1 MSYKIMPKLLITLIS
16 GCISLFIAI
25 ASSSLP
31 AVADDLLLPELGS
44 ASGGIMTPAQEKR
57 LGQAFMRSVKASQKI
72 IDEAFARTYIEQLGH
87 KLSRATDQ
95 DTLSDFDFFIIDNP
109 QINAF
114 AGPGG
119 HIGVYS
125 GLILTSQSESELA
138 AVVAHEIAHVTQKHL
153 MRTFHQASQMSLPSA
168 AVLLASVILGAAA
181 GGEAGVAAAMAGQA
195 ALIQNQI
202 NFTRANEKEADRVGI
217 STLANAEFDPH
228 AMPTFFERMGRA
240 NRTYSSELPE
250 FLRTHPVTTNRIAD
264 SVDRADQHPYQQH
277 EDSLHYFL
285 VKALIRQRAFANPKE
300 AEKYFSTNLKEGRH
314 RNAAGQR
321 FGLALSLIAQ
331 NRYQDAGEQIKT
343 LLKSHPTEPV
353 FMIYDSRIDAASG
366 NLKRAIKNLENSLL
380 LYAANYPLNLQLA
393 ELYIQ
398 ARDYSKAI
406 SLLKDTTVLRPFDDT
421 VYKRL
426 AEAYGQNQQLVEAH
440 NAQSDYL
447 YLNGQLEP
455 AIQQLEIALR
465 QDNVDFYL
473 ASKLEAKLAAL
484 KNELAIIEANK
495 K

>member
-1 MSYKIMPKLLITLIS
+1 MLKTRPAFIS
-16 GCISLFIAI
+16 SVIFIAF
-25 ASSSLP
+25 AFFSFNRAL
-31 AVADDLLLPELGS
+31 VADDLLLPELGS
-44 ASGGIMTPAQEKR
+44 ASGSFMTPAQEKR
-57 LGQAFMRSVKASQKI
+57 LGQAFMRSIKASETI
-72 IDEAFARTYIEQLGH
+72 IDEAFARTYIEQLGQ
-87 KLSRATDQ
+87 KLSTVSDKDQ
-95 DTLSDFDFFIIDNP
+95 YSDFDFFIVDNP

-153 MRTFHQASQMSLPSA
+153 MRTFHEASQMSLPSA
-168 AVLLASVILGAAA
+168 AVLLAAVILGAAA
-181 GGEAGVAAAMAGQA
+181 GGDAGVAAAMAGQA
-195 ALIQNQI
+195 ALVQNQI

-217 STLANAEFDPH
+217 STLAKADFETH

-240 NRTYSSELPE
+240 NQTYSSELPE

-264 SVDRADQHPYQQH
+264 SVARADQYPYQQH

-285 VKALIRQRAFANPKE
+285 VKALIRQRSFSSPKE

-314 RNAAGQR
+314 RNAEAQK
-321 FGLALSLIAQ
+321 FGLALSMIAQ
-331 NRYQDAGEQIKT
+331 NRLKEAGNHIKE
-343 LLKSHPTEPV
+343 LLKTHPTEPV
-353 FMIYDSRIDAASG
+353 FLIYDSRIDAATG
-366 NLKRAIKNLENSLL
+366 NLKRAIENMENSLL
-380 LYAANYPLNLQLA
+380 LYASNYPLNLQLA

-398 ARDYSKAI
+398 AEDYPKAI
-406 SLLKDTTVLRPFDDT
+406 TILKDTTILRPFDDS

-426 AEAYGQNQQLVEAH
+426 AEAYGKNKQLVEAH
-440 NAQSDYL
+440 NAQADYL

-465 QDNVDFYL
+465 ENDVDFYL
-473 ASKLEAKLAAL
+473 ASKLEAKLASL
-484 KNELAIIEANK
+484 KNELAIIDANK
-495 K
+495 KK